1 MLLFLSFFF
10 ACPAS
15 DEVATEQT
23 DLPEEQTQTT
33 DAASTSQ
40 EGTEAHTT
48 TPSTTAQ
55 DIESE
60 EEVSEESE

>member
-15 DEVATEQT
+15 DEVVTE
-23 DLPEEQTQTT
+23 PEEQTQIT